1 MRPMG
6 VGTVR
11 RGLLIVLVLVVPTC
25 GRGAPASSSGVFFP
39 TVPRGDEY
47 PAALIEGVLEVRS
60 DCLFISADGERW
72 LLLWPQGYK
81 PHST

>member
-1 MRPMG
+1 
-6 VGTVR
+6 V
-11 RGLLIVLVLVVPTC
+11 
-25 GRGAPASSSGVFFP
+25 
-39 TVPRGDEY
+39 
-47 PAALIEGVLEVRS
+47 IEGVLEVRL